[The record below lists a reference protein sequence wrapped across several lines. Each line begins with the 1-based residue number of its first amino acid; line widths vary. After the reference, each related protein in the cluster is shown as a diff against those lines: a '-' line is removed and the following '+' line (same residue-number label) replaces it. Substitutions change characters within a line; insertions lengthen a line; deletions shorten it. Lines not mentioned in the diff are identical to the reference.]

1 MRNRTGLTPHQI
13 RQLCAATA
21 LDDRPV
27 VNVLL
32 GRKVRPSTLLLVTR
46 AARELGIAL
55 PTLETAA
62 S

>member
-1 MRNRTGLTPHQI
+1 MRNGTGLTPHQI
-13 RQLCAATA
+13 RQLCVATA

-62 S
+62 T